1 MMGDP
6 RWGSSMPSDW
16 WKHWNRHNPGGEPVL
31 SREVMPN
38 EVTTYMRATGV
49 QLYTFF
55 ACVEG
60 SDITALV

>member
-1 MMGDP
+1 
-6 RWGSSMPSDW
+6 MPSDW